1 MSDFSGATVERID
14 HGVIPSNDL
23 GRGYRFWTKVMG
35 GRLDHLTNLNAR
47 GLNREVPQMM
57 FLTVANHRG
66 WGLALQ
72 DFPLSPLPQRPL
84 EGVVWG
90 FEVAAESLAAAAQTA
105 KDQKLNIEGPVSY
118 PAPSPIQESIFFPD
132 PDGNT
137 LELSVRR
144 DPSDAKP
151 QGDIFP
157 LRRISHVRVET
168 PDLER
173 AKTWYAGV
181 FGLVE
186 GKQVPGGGQVTLTL
200 PRSGQL
206 IVLRKVDKVADRS
219 AQCVRGPHIDFRIPP
234 EHYPAIYERFEFRER
249 YWGFDPSKIP
259 WHEPNKNTVYGY
271 DPFGNRIQIGA
282 AYDREQGH

>member
-1 MSDFSGATVERID
+1 MSEYDGATVERID

-47 GLNREVPQMM
+47 GLNREVPQIM

-72 DFPLSPLPQRPL
+72 DFPLSAAPQRPL

-105 KDQKLNIEGPVSY
+105 QDQKLHIEGPVRY
-118 PAPSPIQESIFFPD
+118 PEPCPIRESIFFLD

-137 LELSVRR
+137 FELSVRR
-144 DPSDAKP
+144 DPSDQKP
-151 QGDIFP
+151 QGALFP
-157 LRRISHVRVET
+157 LRRISHVRVEVT
-168 PDLER
+168 DLER
-173 AKTWYAGV
+173 GKNWYASV

-186 GKQVPGGGQVTLTL
+186 GEQ
-200 PRSGQL
+200 
-206 IVLRKVDKVADRS
+206 
-219 AQCVRGPHIDFRIPP
+219 IP
-234 EHYPAIYERFEFRER
+234 A
-249 YWGFDPSKIP
+249 
-259 WHEPNKNTVYGY
+259 
-271 DPFGNRIQIGA
+271 
-282 AYDREQGH
+282 